1 MLNVKCPKMRSF
13 FIQSK
18 RLKRLIHLKWVICQ
32 LLVLCLMLLTF
43 FSVFKGLQPIA
54 ITKTKQLKQNKSLIW
69 RLESSCPCVLWRER
83 EVDLTA

>member
-1 MLNVKCPKMRSF
+1 MIDSFKMGNMS
-13 FIQSK
+13 
-18 RLKRLIHLKWVICQ
+18 
-32 LLVLCLMLLTF
+32 TF
-43 FSVFKGLQPIA
+43 GSVFDVVNIFSVFKGLQPNA

>member
-1 MLNVKCPKMRSF
+1 MRSF
-13 FIQSK
+13 FIQLK
-18 RLKRLIHLKWVICQ
+18 RLKRLIHLKCQ
-32 LLVLCLMLLTF
+32 LLVLCLMLTF
-43 FSVFKGLQPIA
+43 FSAFKGLQPIA